1 MLPAVQHE
9 PLMDFYQRFMAASHG
24 LGNDA
29 TFAQILASHY
39 LGGGSLPSY
48 LGFEPDE
55 FVHLLERHFPNVA
68 IPPLTPRPPPQWD
81 PRLVEEKD
89 ELVKLM
95 VMYRAGSDPSEIT
108 MSRIV
113 ATACMANDHLWQ
125 DLGLWSRKDLSELML
140 RNFPELAA
148 KNDKDMKWKKFL
160 YKQLCI
166 QEGIYICRAPSC
178 ALCSDYHNCFGP
190 EE

>member
-1 MLPAVQHE
+1 
-9 PLMDFYQRFMAASHG
+9 MAASCG
-24 LGNDA
+24 SGNDV
-29 TFAQILASHY
+29 TFAQILATHY
-39 LGGGSLPSY
+39 LGGGSLPHY
-48 LGFEPDE
+48 LGLEPDH
-55 FVHLLERHFPNVA
+55 FARLLECHFPDIDVPNPV
-68 IPPLTPRPPPQWD
+68 PRPAPEWD

-89 ELVKLM
+89 ELIKLM
-95 VMYRAGSDPSEIT
+95 VMYRAGTDASEIT

-125 DLGLWSRKDLSELML
+125 DLGLWSRKDLSALMV
-140 RNFPELAA
+140 RNFPGLAA
-148 KNDKDMKWKKFL
+148 KNDHDMKWKKFL

-178 ALCSDYHNCFGP
+178 AQCSDYQNCFGP

>member
-1 MLPAVQHE
+1 MLTAVQHQ
-9 PLMDFYQRFMAASHG
+9 PLTDLYQRFMAASRG
-24 LGNDA
+24 SGNDV
-29 TFAQILASHY
+29 TFAQILATHY
-39 LGGGSLPSY
+39 LGGGSMPHD
-48 LGFEPDE
+48 LGLEPDT
-55 FVHLLERHFPNVA
+55 FRQLLERHFPHVE
-68 IPPLTPRPPPQWD
+68 IPNPAPRSAPEWD

-95 VMYRAGSDPSEIT
+95 VMYRAGRDASEII

-125 DLGLWSRKDLSELML
+125 DLGLWSRKDLSALMV
-140 RNFPELAA
+140 RNFPGLAA
-148 KNDKDMKWKKFL
+148 KNDQDMKWKKFL

-178 ALCSDYHNCFGP
+178 AQCSDYHNCFGS

>member
-1 MLPAVQHE
+1 MLPAAQHD
-9 PLMDFYQRFMAASHG
+9 PLRDLYQRFMAASTG
-24 LGNDA
+24 SGNA
-29 TFAQILASHY
+29 ITLARILATHY

-48 LGFEPDE
+48 LGFTPDE
-55 FVHLLERHFPNVA
+55 FTHLLECHFPDA
-68 IPPLTPRPPPQWD
+68 GIPMPALRPPPQWD

-89 ELVKLM
+89 ELIKLM
-95 VMYRAGSDPSEIT
+95 VMHRAGNDPSEIT
-108 MSRIV
+108 MSRVV

-125 DLGLWSRKDLSELML
+125 DLGLWSRQDLSELMV

-148 KNDKDMKWKKFL
+148 KNNKDMKWKKFL